1 MNLQEIATNPW
12 TRSLWKASKI
22 LGCPIFDR
30 RLAEYN
36 EFDLELMET
45 LNYFDNP
52 ENLVKYK
59 RSYADPD
66 FEEYWN
72 EETSEIPEPLETE
85 KKVDISN
92 DDEWEEVEIDE

>member
-1 MNLQEIATNPW
+1 MNIKEIASNPW
-12 TRSLWKASKI
+12 MRSLWKASKI
-22 LGCPIFDR
+22 LSCPIYDS
-30 RLAEYN
+30 RLADYN

-52 ENLVKYK
+52 SNLIKYK

-72 EETSEIPEPLETE
+72 EEAPEV
-85 KKVDISN
+85 KKVDVSN
-92 DDEWEEVEIDE
+92 EDEWEEVDLDE

>member
-1 MNLQEIATNPW
+1 MNVQEIATNPW
-12 TRSLWKASKI
+12 MRSLWKVSKI

-36 EFDLELMET
+36 EFDLEFMET

-52 ENLVKYK
+52 ENLIKYK
-59 RSYADPD
+59 RSFADPD

-72 EETSEIPEPLETE
+72 EEAPEPEN
-85 KKVDISN
+85 KVDISN
-92 DDEWEEVEIDE
+92 DDEWEEVQLDE